1 MYSSIRTQNK
11 YVLAGLCVC
20 FLVYTHAHTRHTH
33 THTNTHTHTLSLKH
47 THSHTH
53 SIAHAHNCTR
63 THSLDDT
70 NTEHTCM
77 HARMLAHVTFHTLA
91 YRSCVRARMPAAGAC
106 VPSSVLHA
114 CVGMRTDIVEPED
127 THIAVLEDTYSST
140 CGHTKLYVCSLSPS
154 LTPTTPTPTH
164 HPHPHLRI
172 LAIINTK
179 RNNRKKQAPSSRL
192 LEPYS
197 PLPPKK

>member
-77 HARMLAHVTFHTLA
+77 HARMLANVTFHTLA
-91 YRSCVRARMPAAGAC
+91 YRSHLRASCVRAC
-106 VPSSVLHA
+106 SHA
-114 CVGMRTDIVEPED
+114 CCCVSSCSTMSVRSHHTC
-127 THIAVLEDTYSST
+127 VLAFI
-140 CGHTKLYVCSLSPS
+140 
-154 LTPTTPTPTH
+154 
-164 HPHPHLRI
+164 R
-172 LAIINTK
+172 
-179 RNNRKKQAPSSRL
+179 
-192 LEPYS
+192 
-197 PLPPKK
+197 PPCVRG